1 VNFDRID
8 TELVTGL
15 LLLLLIGLGPK
26 IALVPFLEKTKGMD
40 AARTREIGTRM
51 VTVAVVTALILF
63 FAGAFLMKLLHITGG
78 AVSIG
83 GGIVLMLLALK
94 MTLRPEHPPV
104 EAEEESKKVID
115 DHQLAVYPLAV
126 PYLLNPVGMTV
137 LIIASDNARSFWAYV
152 LVIGLVLLVGAFD
165 LLVFRNT
172 DKIAKRMTPTK
183 MIVSEIVFGIL
194 LTAVAVQLIAYG
206 LAEYGVIERLGH

>member
-1 VNFDRID
+1 MNFDRID

-15 LLLLLIGLGPK
+15 LLLIGIGPK

-40 AARTREIGTRM
+40 AHKTREIDTRM
-51 VTVAVVTALILF
+51 VTVAIVTALILF

-104 EAEEESKKVID
+104 EAEEGSERVID
-115 DHQLAVYPLAV
+115 HHQLAVYPLAV

-137 LIIASDNARSFWAYV
+137 LIIASDKAHSFWTYRDP
-152 LVIGLVLLVGAFD
+152 L
-165 LLVFRNT
+165 
-172 DKIAKRMTPTK
+172 
-183 MIVSEIVFGIL
+183 
-194 LTAVAVQLIAYG
+194 
-206 LAEYGVIERLGH
+206 

>member
-1 VNFDRID
+1 MDFQEING
-8 TELVTGL
+8 ELVTGL
-15 LLLLLIGLGPK
+15 LLLLLIGIGPK

-40 AARTREIGTRM
+40 PHRTREIGTRM

-63 FAGAFLMKLLHITGG
+63 LAGALLMKLLHLTGG

-94 MTLRPEHPPV
+94 MTVRPEHPPV
-104 EAEEESKKVID
+104 EAEESTEGAID
-115 DHQLAVYPLAV
+115 HHQLAVYPLAV

-137 LIIASDNARSFWAYV
+137 LIIASDEVNSIWGYL
-152 LVIGLVLLVGAFD
+152 LVIALVLLVGAFD

-172 DKIAKRMTPTK
+172 DKIAKRMSPTK

-194 LTAVAVQLIAYG
+194 LTAVAIQLIAYG
-206 LAEYGVIERLGH
+206 LVDYGIIAPAAH